1 MTEQN
6 STPVTPTT
14 PIPEIPEIK
23 PDNIIQESGIYPE

>member
-14 PIPEIPEIK
+14 PAPEIPEIK